1 MSGTWWPPIPP
12 RFEFQFDKEIN
23 VEWNVDVNFDIE
35 IKKDVYVDFD
45 VDLDIEGNSTISAFD
60 IEDLRVGVVP
70 DGVIALSNIS
80 VEDTSSVIQF
90 QFQTNAYD
98 IIGQSSA
105 TGTSVD
111 TFAELTMN
119 LLIPT
124 TGSFHFVAT
133 GETAVES

>member
-1 MSGTWWPPIPP
+1 MSGSWYNPP

-45 VDLDIEGNSTISAFD
+45 VDLDIEGNSTVAAFD
-60 IEDLRVGVVP
+60 IEDLRAGNAP
-70 DGVIALSNIS
+70 NGTIALSTIS
-80 VEDTSSVIQF
+80 VEDTSSVVQF
-90 QFQTNAYD
+90 QFDTIAFD
-98 IIGQSSA
+98 IIGQASA
-105 TGTSVD
+105 TGTQVD

-119 LLIPT
+119 LLIPA